1 MLNNIKTRG
10 KLILGYALIVAL
22 LAVAVAYCVRSSL
35 LIGNIN
41 RQIFDQD
48 VHGLAELD
56 DVLVSFLGARVQLR
70 EAFIATT
77 ADEVQK
83 YLLQAQEFVKA
94 NKAARER
101 YSKTLRTEEDRNLL
115 QEYEISFKTF
125 EESFNNISER
135 IRSEDREGARALLIS
150 QCIPTSAKILAIGD
164 RLKTNKVHAAELLF
178 MEAQKTNTLSLQVTI
193 ILFAV
198 TLIIAVILSTLIS
211 KSIAVPLEK
220 IRGTIDRIGNNDFV
234 TVDVGNR
241 RDEFGAM
248 ASTVNSMSGK
258 LRRDVQ
264 LKNVIG
270 SLVNEEDF
278 EKTLNLLTDGAK
290 ESLGTQYG
298 ALAVYNEDGNV
309 TSFFSSGFS
318 DTDSARIGQN
328 PDAKGLLGYAYRTRS
343 SVRTSE
349 ITKQRDGIE
358 VPPGHPP
365 LQSLLSVPVKTNT
378 TVYGNLYIAEKKNGS
393 NFDNE
398 DEISLQTLANLAAKI
413 IAGQQTEQ
421 AMREKSDYLQETVR
435 GMLHKAE
442 RLAQGDLTVE
452 IAVTHDDEL
461 GQLAR
466 GLNRAIADI
475 RTLLQQ
481 VQDVTEQATQATSY
495 ISSATYQMASTAEE
509 QSAQTVEIA
518 SSIEESAQTSL
529 ENTRSATHVADLSQR
544 SGTAAQQGAEVI
556 NTMMS
561 KMSEIARVVS
571 DTASVVSNLG
581 AASAE
586 IGEIVMVIEEIAD
599 QTNLLA
605 LNAAIEAARAGD
617 QGRGFAVVADEV
629 RKLAERTAQ
638 ATKQIASTIRHIQ
651 RETER
656 AVTGIERGNL
666 EVQSGLQLAENA
678 SSSLNA
684 IVSSAQEVNTVLSTI
699 VQAINEQSHTSTMI
713 ARNTEQMSTSVQEMS
728 QSVTEISRGASDLQ
742 SLMDNVTLLVRRFQ
756 IKNTHALS
764 E

>member
-1 MLNNIKTRG
+1 M
-10 KLILGYALIVAL
+10 
-22 LAVAVAYCVRSSL
+22 
-35 LIGNIN
+35 
-41 RQIFDQD
+41 
-48 VHGLAELD
+48 
-56 DVLVSFLGARVQLR
+56 
-70 EAFIATT
+70 
-77 ADEVQK
+77 
-83 YLLQAQEFVKA
+83 
-94 NKAARER
+94 
-101 YSKTLRTEEDRNLL
+101 
-115 QEYEISFKTF
+115 
-125 EESFNNISER
+125 
-135 IRSEDREGARALLIS
+135 
-150 QCIPTSAKILAIGD
+150 
-164 RLKTNKVHAAELLF
+164 
-178 MEAQKTNTLSLQVTI
+178 SLQVTI
-193 ILFAV
+193 ILFVV
-198 TLIIAVILSTLIS
+198 TVIIAVILSTLIS

-220 IRGTIDRIGNNDFV
+220 IRSTIDRIGNNDFV
-234 TVDVGNR
+234 RVNVGNR
-241 RDEFGAM
+241 RDEFGEM
-248 ASTVNSMSGK
+248 AITVNSMSAK

-270 SLVNEEDF
+270 SLVNEENF

-290 ESLGTQYG
+290 ESLGATYG
-298 ALAVYNEDGNV
+298 ALAVYNDGGNII
-309 TSFFSSGFS
+309 SFFTSGFS
-318 DTDSARIGQN
+318 NEDITRIGQT

-343 SVRTSE
+343 SVRTSD
-349 ITKQRDGIE
+349 ITKHRDGIE
-358 VPPGHPP
+358 LPPGHPP

-378 TVYGNLYIAEKKNGS
+378 TVYGNLYIAEKKDGS
-393 NFDNE
+393 NFDDE
-398 DEISLQTLANLAAKI
+398 DEITLQTLANLAAKI

-421 AMREKSDYLQETVR
+421 AMREKSDYLQQTVR

-452 IAVTHDDEL
+452 IAVTQDDEL

-529 ENTRSATHVADLSQR
+529 ENTRSATHVADLSHR
-544 SGTAAQQGAEVI
+544 SGVAAQQGAEVI

-571 DTASVVSNLG
+571 DTANVVSNLG

-638 ATKQIASTIRHIQ
+638 ATKQIATTIRHIQ

-684 IVSSAQEVNTVLSTI
+684 IVQSAQEVNTVLSTI
-699 VQAINEQSHTSTMI
+699 VQAINEQSQSSTMI

-742 SLMDNVTLLVRRFQ
+742 ALMDNVTLLVRRFQ

-764 E
+764 ER

>member
-1 MLNNIKTRG
+1 MLMLNNIKTRG

-22 LAVAVAYCVRSSL
+22 LAVAVAYCVRSAL
-35 LIGNIN
+35 LIGDIN
-41 RQIFDQD
+41 RQIFNQD

-56 DVLVSFLGARVQLR
+56 DILVSFLGARVQLR
-70 EAFIATT
+70 EAFIATK

-83 YLLQAQEFVKA
+83 YLLQAQEFVKT
-94 NKAARER
+94 NKAAREQ
-101 YSKTLRTEEDRNLL
+101 YSKTLRTEEDKNLL
-115 QEYEISFKTF
+115 KEYEVSFKTF
-125 EESFNNISER
+125 EDSFNNISAY
-135 IRSEDREGARALLIS
+135 IRAEDRDGARELLIS
-150 QCIPTSAKILAIGD
+150 QCVPISAKILDIGN

-178 MEAQKTNTLSLQVTI
+178 IEAQKGNTLSLQVTI

-198 TLIIAVILSTLIS
+198 TLIVTIILSALIS

-220 IRGTIDRIGNNDFV
+220 IRSTIDRIGNNDFV
-234 TVDVGNR
+234 RVNVGNR
-241 RDEFGAM
+241 RDEFGEM
-248 ASTVNSMSGK
+248 ASAVNSMSAK

-278 EKTLNLLTDGAK
+278 EKTLNLLTDGAN
-290 ESLGTQYG
+290 ESLGTTYS
-298 ALAVYNEDGNV
+298 ALAIYNEDGNII
-309 TSFFSSGFS
+309 SFFNSGFS
-318 DTDSARIGQN
+318 NEDSTRIGQN
-328 PDAKGLLGYAYRTRS
+328 PNAKGLLGYAYRTRS
-343 SVRTSE
+343 SIRTSD
-349 ITKQRDGIE
+349 ITKHRDGME
-358 VPPGHPP
+358 LPPGHPP
-365 LQSLLSVPVKTNT
+365 LKSLLSVPVKTNSN
-378 TVYGNLYIAEKKNGS
+378 VYGNLYIAKKKDGS
-393 NFDNE
+393 DFDDE
-398 DEISLQTLANLAAKI
+398 DEITLQTLANLAAKI

-421 AMREKSDYLQETVR
+421 AMREKSDYLQQTVR

-452 IAVTHDDEL
+452 IAVTQDDEL

-481 VQDVTEQATQATSY
+481 VQDVTEQATAATSY

-518 SSIEESAQTSL
+518 SSIEELAQTSL
-529 ENTRSATHVADLSQR
+529 ENTGSAKHVADLSQR

-561 KMSEIARVVS
+561 KMSEIARVVN
-571 DTASVVSNLG
+571 DAAGVVKNLG

-638 ATKQIASTIRHIQ
+638 ATKQIAITIRHIQ

-656 AVTGIERGNL
+656 AVVGIERGNV
-666 EVQSGLQLAENA
+666 EVQSGLQLAENT

-684 IVSSAQEVNTVLSTI
+684 IVSSAQEVNTVLNTI
-699 VQAINEQSHTSTMI
+699 VQAIDEQSHTSTMI
-713 ARNTEQMSTSVQEMS
+713 ARNTEQMSTSVQEMA
-728 QSVTEISRGASDLQ
+728 QSVTEISRGATDLQ
-742 SLMDNVTLLVRRFQ
+742 SLMDNVTVLVQRFQ
-756 IKNTHALS
+756 IKDIRN
-764 E
+764 